1 MKKKKK
7 TSKTVPKRQPAR
19 QSGARTKPKLR
30 PRKAQPQARKA
41 QKKAPAR
48 RRPPAPTPVEA
59 TVVEAA
65 PERALAIEAPVD
77 EVIVLEAPE
86 MRFASRVLPPE
97 ADRPFPVPRRAIF
110 FDVENASRPEHI
122 ARVIEHLEVDRT
134 GRRTDFVA
142 VGNWRVI
149 GHDSARLLARHGAH
163 LIHSAPSVGVRD
175 WSDLRIAVGAGVWLA
190 SARAGDVLEIITSDR
205 AFDAVGDV
213 AASLGI
219 EFRRLSHQG
228 ITGAAEARAPVRE
241 APTASR
247 SAGYRGRSRRRGPW
261 RDRAAPSAPAPV
273 ASAPVVSAPA
283 DSAPPREVEPVV
295 IAPPPPPL
303 AAGHPAEHA
312 AQTTLTAQT
321 APRDEL
327 IALVHDLMQRSPG
340 RPLTLDTLANA
351 LKSRGFSRPPGSPR
365 LITRLR
371 RIKEIALSRTG
382 VVTLVGSQDAVSE
395 EEFGAVQPDV
405 DARDVDAE
413 DVEPGNVLVKD
424 VEPLDVEAQDIDVL
438 DTDEGP
444 GPGNEAVPGQTAAA
458 PVLQDPR
465 RRRSR
470 RGGRG
475 GRRPRHRDRPSG
487 LRGEPQPQA
496 R

>member
-1 MKKKKK
+1 VKKKKK

-19 QSGARTKPKLR
+19 QSRARTKPQ
-30 PRKAQPQARKA
+30 PRKAQPR
-41 QKKAPAR
+41 KKAPAR
-48 RRPPAPTPVEA
+48 RRAPAPTPVEA
-59 TVVEAA
+59 AVVEAA
-65 PERALAIEAPVD
+65 PERAPAPQSPVDVPVD
-77 EVIVLEAPE
+77 EVIVLETPE
-86 MRFASRVLPPE
+86 PRFASRVLPPE
-97 ADRPFPVPRRAIF
+97 ADRPFPSPRRAIF

-247 SAGYRGRSRRRGPW
+247 SASYRGRGRRRGPW
-261 RDRAAPSAPAPV
+261 RDRPAPSAPAPV
-273 ASAPVVSAPA
+273 ASAPVASAPVVSAPVDA
-283 DSAPPREVEPVV
+283 APPREVEPVV

-312 AQTTLTAQT
+312 AQT

-382 VVTLVGSQDAVSE
+382 VVTLVGSQDPVSAE
-395 EEFGAVQPDV
+395 ELGAVPPDV

-413 DVEPGNVLVKD
+413 DIEPGNVLVKNVEPQD
-424 VEPLDVEAQDIDVL
+424 VEVQDL
-438 DTDEGP
+438 DTLDGDEGP

-475 GRRPRHRDRPSG
+475 GRRPRP
-487 LRGEPQPQA
+487 EAA
-496 R
+496 RAG

>member
-1 MKKKKK
+1 MKKKK

-19 QSGARTKPKLR
+19 QSRARTKPKPK
-30 PRKAQPQARKA
+30 PR
-41 QKKAPAR
+41 KKAPAR
-48 RRPPAPTPVEA
+48 RRAAAPTPVETA
-59 TVVEAA
+59 VVEAA
-65 PERALAIEAPVD
+65 PESALAPKSPVDAPVD
-77 EVIVLEAPE
+77 EVIVLETPE
-86 MRFASRVLPPE
+86 PRFASRVLPPE
-97 ADRPFPVPRRAIF
+97 PDRPFPVPRRAIF

-122 ARVIEHLEVDRT
+122 ARVIEHLGVDRT
-134 GRRTDFVA
+134 GRHTDFVA

-149 GHDSARLLARHGAH
+149 GHDTARLLARHGAH

-190 SARAGDVLEIITSDR
+190 GARAGDVLEIVTSDR

-219 EFRRLSHQG
+219 EFRRLSHQS

-241 APTASR
+241 APTATR

-261 RDRAAPSAPAPV
+261 RDRVAPSAPAPV
-273 ASAPVVSAPA
+273 ASAPVISAPV

-303 AAGHPAEHA
+303 VSGHPAEHTS
-312 AQTTLTAQT
+312 QTTLTAQT

-327 IALVHDLMQRSPG
+327 IALVHDLMQRAPG

-371 RIKEIALSRTG
+371 RIKEVALSRTG
-382 VVTLVGSQDAVSE
+382 VVTLVGSEDAVSGE
-395 EEFGAVQPDV
+395 EPAAVQPDV

-413 DVEPGNVLVKD
+413 DVEPGNVQVQD
-424 VEPLDVEAQDIDVL
+424 VEPQDVEAPDL
-438 DTDEGP
+438 DALDADEGP
-444 GPGNEAVPGQTAAA
+444 GPGNEAVPGETAAA
-458 PVLQDPR
+458 PVHQDDPR

-470 RGGRG
+470 RGGRS
-475 GRRPRHRDRPSG
+475 GRRPRS
-487 LRGEPQPQA
+487 ETA
-496 R
+496 RAV